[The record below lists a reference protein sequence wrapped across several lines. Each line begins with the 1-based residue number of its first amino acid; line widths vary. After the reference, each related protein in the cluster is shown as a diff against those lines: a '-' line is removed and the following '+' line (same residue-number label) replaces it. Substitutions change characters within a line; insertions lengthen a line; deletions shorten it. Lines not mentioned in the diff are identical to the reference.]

1 MHRRP
6 SDTTIPQDM
15 PCTRSH
21 AAADRIEG
29 RPIAR
34 FIGLGDRY
42 HDERLAWIGQWLR
55 CESTH
60 VYRHWDTRLLSQVHS
75 GFDILV
81 IHGED
86 GERLAQIIREVRLVF
101 GDKLVLAVMA
111 RSLPAARAAALRAG
125 ADAVF
130 GPRQEA
136 EVAAAWLGAAIA
148 RRDGARTHVGAE
160 QDTPTALTPHERKI
174 MTVLREQRDH
184 PVPYRTIA
192 RAIDRPVTPM
202 SVRSI
207 QATVCKLNKKIAGRA
222 RIRNV
227 AGAGYLLTTAT
238 AVSDPRPAQAG

>member
-1 MHRRP
+1 MGG
-6 SDTTIPQDM
+6 M
-15 PCTRSH
+15 V
-21 AAADRIEG
+21 AADRPET

-34 FIGLGDRY
+34 FIGLSDRY
-42 HDERLAWIGQWLR
+42 HDERLAWINQWLR

-60 VYRHWDTRLLSQVHS
+60 IYRHWDTRLLSQVHS
-75 GFDILV
+75 RFDILV

-86 GERLAQIIREVRLVF
+86 GERLAQIIRDVRQVF
-101 GDKLVLAVMA
+101 SNKLILAVMA

-136 EVAAAWLGAAIA
+136 EVAAAWLNVAIA
-148 RRDGARTHVGAE
+148 RQQRNRATLGIDH
-160 QDTPTALTPHERKI
+160 DTAPALTPHERKI

-192 RAIDRPVTPM
+192 RAIDRPVTQL

-207 QATVCKLNKKIAGRA
+207 QVTVCKLNKKIAGRA
-222 RIRNV
+222 HIRNV
-227 AGAGYLLTTAT
+227 AGAGYLLTTAA